1 MVAATTKIVVGEEVP
16 FLLSAMGVEEIR
28 RRKQQKGLAFPAQDE
43 ATLPDYLAKISYD
56 IPRDDPDLV
65 AVLESVGQDGAQPGC
80 CFRICELN
88 AKAPWRLC
96 HVSNFEM
103 LLVG

>member
-1 MVAATTKIVVGEEVP
+1 MVAATTRIVVGEEVP
-16 FLLSAMGVEEIR
+16 FLLSLAGVDAIR
-28 RRKQQKGLAFPAQDE
+28 RRKQERGLDFPTQGE
-43 ATLPDYLAKISYD
+43 AKLPDYLAKISYD

-65 AVLESVGQDGAQPGC
+65 AVLESVGQEGAQPGC
-80 CFRICELN
+80 SFRIHEVD
-88 AKAPWRLC
+88 AKASWRLC

>member
-1 MVAATTKIVVGEEVP
+1 MAATTKIVVGEEVP
-16 FLLSAMGVEEIR
+16 FLLSATGVDEIR
-28 RRKQQKGLAFPAQDE
+28 RRKQEKGQAFPAQG
-43 ATLPDYLAKISYD
+43 ATALPDYLAKISYD

-80 CFRICELN
+80 GFRIHELE

-96 HVSNFEM
+96 HVANFEL
-103 LLVG
+103 LLVGE

>member
-1 MVAATTKIVVGEEVP
+1 MVATTTKIVVGEEVP

-28 RRKQQKGLAFPAQDE
+28 RRKQQKGLAFPTQDG
-43 ATLPDYLAKISYD
+43 TKLPDYLAKISYD

-65 AVLESVGQDGAQPGC
+65 EVLEKVGQKGAQPGC
-80 CFRICELN
+80 SFRICELD
-88 AKAPWRLC
+88 AQAHWRLC
-96 HVSNFEM
+96 HVSNFEV